1 MNEYIERNAAIDAI
15 MAVYVS
21 TAGYKTRERVFK
33 AEEAVHRL
41 PAADVVE
48 VVRCKDCRFLRFSDF
63 YGKCVCGRMA
73 IVQPWDYCSRG
84 ERNDV
89 KTLANR
95 LMETVGETIDCYL
108 EKDGDDPC
116 GQG

>member
-63 YGKCVCGRMA
+63 YGACVCGRMA

-89 KTLANR
+89 KTFANQ
-95 LMETVGETIDCYL
+95 LMAVIGETTDSCSG
-108 EKDGDDPC
+108 KDGDNP
-116 GQG
+116 